1 MSRLLVLGT
10 GSLAVEIADVA
21 SESGFEI
28 AGFVENL
35 DREKCAEPLE
45 GLPVHWVDAVAGL
58 AEEHVAVCGLATSR
72 RSEYVAQVAALG
84 LQFATVIHPTA
95 RVSSRS
101 EIGVGTIVSAG
112 VVVGARSTVGAH
124 VLLNRGVLVGHH
136 TTIGDFATLQPGAN
150 VAGLCS
156 IAERAFLGMGAI
168 VIDRRLIG
176 TEAIVGAGALVVE
189 DVPANVQVVGVPAH
203 VMRRGVEPR

>member
-21 SESGFEI
+21 SESGFDV

-45 GLPVHWVDAVAGL
+45 GLTVRWVDDVAAL
-58 AEEHVAVCGLATSR
+58 AADHVAVCGLATSR

-84 LQFATVIHPTA
+84 IEFATVIHPTA

-101 EIGVGTIVSAG
+101 EIGVGSIVSAQ
-112 VVVGARSTVGAH
+112 VVVGARSMVGAH

-136 TTIGDFATLQPGAN
+136 TTIGDYVTLQPGAN
-150 VAGLCS
+150 VAGLCA
-156 IAERAFLGMGAI
+156 IGERAFVGMGAI
-168 VIDRRLIG
+168 VIDRRTIG
-176 TEAIVGAGALVVE
+176 AEAIVGAGALVVE